1 MQGNMLRG
9 YDQNMSRN
17 DFSKTGLEFSSKEL
31 AYMGTV
37 LDSIPNQTQPTTKE
51 IKSRIQGHQ
60 RTTLQNVNSSLR
72 TARNLQSI
80 TENTLISKTYE
91 VTTNQLEYEN
101 YPHRKWK
108 SNQ

>member
-17 DFSKTGLEFSSKEL
+17 DVSKTGLEFSSKEL

-37 LDSIPNQTQPTTKE
+37 LDSNPNQTQPTTKE

-60 RTTLQNVNSSLR
+60 RTTLENVNSSLSR
-72 TARNLQSI
+72 H
-80 TENTLISKTYE
+80 
-91 VTTNQLEYEN
+91 TNHTSTCSVKVSVLSFSVV
-101 YPHRKWK
+101 HL
-108 SNQ
+108 